1 MPKQNLSETQKK
13 RLFMI
18 GFPALCLIAIS
29 LIALSFIP
37 QSRELIRN
45 LVISE
50 SRVVLAK
57 AEADL
62 PNGGGKISVIKVKT
76 ADSLA
81 VEVFESDSEGKNLKF
96 VKRIVLPETR
106 DAHFN
111 FHDQATNLALSDLD
125 GDGHVEILAPT
136 FDEDLVPR
144 LNVYKYDSETKEI
157 FRLGPESFNL

>member
-1 MPKQNLSETQKK
+1 MPDQNLSETQKK

-18 GFPALCLIAIS
+18 GFPALCLIAI
-29 LIALSFIP
+29 LLVVMSFLP

-62 PNGGGKISVIKVKT
+62 PNGAGKLSVIKVQT

-81 VEVFESDSEGKNLKF
+81 IEVFESDYEGKNLKF
-96 VKRIVLPETR
+96 VKRIVLSEVR
-106 DAHFN
+106 DAYFN

-125 GDGHVEILAPT
+125 GDGNVEILAPT

-144 LNVYKYDSETKEI
+144 LNVYKYDAETKEI
-157 FRLGPESFNL
+157 FRLGPDSFNL